1 MKIQKVQVFLGYV
14 LILKCAHTCPK
25 LSHSLLSTL
34 KTLSSDLYLT
44 LSSSPLIYFPLLDS
58 NFYLPII
65 GELVLLRSQRHK
77 SIQRSLW
84 RVWPFTLLEVEMLKP
99 LRNSEMEQGSVQ
111 NGFVLRASEFLTH
124 YNGTVQCAP
133 HKSPRW
139 VLIMVLLK
147 KQANVSWRNLTNA
160 I

>member
-1 MKIQKVQVFLGYV
+1 
-14 LILKCAHTCPK
+14 
-25 LSHSLLSTL
+25 
-34 KTLSSDLYLT
+34 
-44 LSSSPLIYFPLLDS
+44 
-58 NFYLPII
+58 
-65 GELVLLRSQRHK
+65 
-77 SIQRSLW
+77 
-84 RVWPFTLLEVEMLKP
+84 MLKP

-147 KQANVSWRNLTNA
+147 KQANVS
-160 I
+160 